1 MFLLT
6 EPSHIIWTGA
16 NELTAN
22 GNSENNPRFTPSGN
36 PLGTFL
42 ISKYY
47 FVINKNDIELLIP
60 GVKTIIHTRVILMLE
75 NTDCCTNEQ
84 KTGQ

>member
-6 EPSHIIWTGA
+6 EHGTIIWTGA
-16 NELTAN
+16 NELIAN
-22 GNSENNPRFTPSGN
+22 GNSEHNPRFTPSGN

-47 FVINKNDIELLIP
+47 FVINKNDM
-60 GVKTIIHTRVILMLE
+60 KTIIHTRVILMLE